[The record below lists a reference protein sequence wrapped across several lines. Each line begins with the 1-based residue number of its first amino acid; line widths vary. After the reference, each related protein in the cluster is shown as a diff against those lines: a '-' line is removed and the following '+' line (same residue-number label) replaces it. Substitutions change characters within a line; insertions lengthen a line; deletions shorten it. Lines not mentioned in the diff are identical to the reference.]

1 MTKTVE
7 VLDAIMSSGKSTAIF
22 KWIDENPN
30 EKYIYVSPNLSEVDT
45 NGRIHNS
52 VSKVE
57 FHSPSIDD
65 SASKLEHLNEL
76 LYQGKSIACTHN
88 LYLSMNNYSM
98 SLIEKHGYI
107 VILDEEINVMESYK
121 QYSFKDIVW
130 LLKEGYIRQNEHDGS
145 VDWLKEDDLLNDR
158 DHSYFFCK
166 NLCDKKSLYLTRFD
180 PESKSARQVMM
191 VTQIPMK
198 LLECAKRCIAIS
210 YMFEGSVL
218 DSFLKLKGFKV
229 KKFTDVVVN
238 DKKPSYFKNFVTLVP
253 PDSKTRKLPM
263 TGSWW
268 DSKASKQDVADI
280 QNYILRNARKYG
292 VTPDKVLWTC
302 PKDRAKGQVKD
313 GKKVLVNPV
322 GFVFNKET
330 FKDED
335 GNTVV
340 VKNPCWLSAKTRAT
354 NDYKDRTVMIQCY
367 NRYPLHDVASYLQDY
382 GQPVDP
388 DVFCVSEVAQWF
400 FRGSVRSE
408 IPMVWCCANKRVY
421 DLLVRWF
428 NDEDIK
434 KEKK

>member
-107 VILDEEINVMESYK
+107 VVLDEEINVMESYK

-130 LLKEGYIRQNEHDGS
+130 LLKEGYIKQNENDGS

-180 PESKSARQVMM
+180 SESKNAKQVMM
-191 VTQIPMK
+191 VTQIPIK
-198 LLECAKRCIAIS
+198 LLECAKRCIAVT
-210 YMFEGSVL
+210 YMFDGSVL
-218 DSFLKLKGFKV
+218 DSFLKLKGFKT
-229 KKFTDVVVN
+229 KKFTEVIVDN
-238 DKKPSYFKNFVTLVP
+238 KKPSYFKQFVTLVP

-268 DSKASKQDVADI
+268 DSKASKQDIADI

-292 VTPDKVLWTC
+292 ATPEKVLWTC
-302 PKDRAKGQVKD
+302 PKGRAKGQVKE

-330 FKDED
+330 FEDED
-335 GNTVV
+335 GNTIVI
-340 VKNPCWLSAKTRAT
+340 KHPCWLSAKTRAT

-388 DVFCVSEVAQWF
+388 DVFCVSEVVQWF

-421 DLLVRWF
+421 DLLMRWF
-428 NDEDIK
+428 NNEDVK

>member
-107 VILDEEINVMESYK
+107 VLLDEEINVMESYK

-158 DHSYFFCK
+158 DHSYFFFK

-302 PKDRAKGQVKD
+302 PKDRAKGKVKD

-388 DVFCVSEVAQWF
+388 DVFCVSEVVQWF

-428 NDEDIK
+428 SDEDIK
-434 KEKK
+434 KESK